1 LRFVI
6 GSRRMNKKRTHQII
20 FRLSEKETNQLKSKI
35 SLSGYNQQEYL
46 RRVALDKTIINTDG
60 IKEIIPEMKR
70 QGNNLNQIAKQLNK
84 REYVD
89 YNGVLKTTLE
99 GVQDVWQSLR
109 QYLRALQ

>member
-1 LRFVI
+1 
-6 GSRRMNKKRTHQII
+6 MNTKRTHQIT
-20 FRLSEKETNQLKSKI
+20 FRLTDDETKLLKSKI

-46 RRVALDKTIINTDG
+46 RRVALEKTITNTDG

-84 REYVD
+84 RAYVD

-99 GVQDVWQSLR
+99 GVQDAWQSLR